1 MMMKKPAPM
10 SPILPTPAQLQDSRL
25 PKADPAT
32 PEFWNSRFE
41 AAATPWDQGGVPQC
55 LEQYLKQSPD
65 GRAVARAH
73 ADSARPSVLI
83 PGCGS
88 AHEVRMFA
96 DLGWEVSAIDFSSAA
111 VAQAKR
117 VLGAHT
123 SLAGMVRVADFFSAA
138 LGKEQFDLVYE
149 RAFLCAL
156 PRRLWP
162 DWAQQIARVIPVGG
176 RLTGFFFIDETEKGP
191 PFGLG
196 AGELEA
202 MLTPHFTRLQ
212 LLDPIDSVAVFAGK
226 ETWQVWVRN

>member
-1 MMMKKPAPM
+1 M
-10 SPILPTPAQLQDSRL
+10 
-25 PKADPAT
+25 
-32 PEFWNSRFE
+32 
-41 AAATPWDQGGVPQC
+41 PQC
-55 LEQYLKQSPD
+55 LERYLKQSPD
-65 GRAVARAH
+65 DRAVPRAH
-73 ADSARPSVLI
+73 ADSARPIVLI

-111 VAQAKR
+111 VAHAKR
-117 VLGAHT
+117 ILGAHT
-123 SLAGMVRVADFFSAA
+123 PLAGMVREADFFSAA
-138 LGKEQFDLVYE
+138 LGKERFDLVFE

-176 RLTGFFFIDETEKGP
+176 RLTGFFFTDEAEKGP

-212 LLDPIDSVAVFAGK
+212 RLDPVDSVGVFAGK

>member
-1 MMMKKPAPM
+1 MMMKIPAPM
-10 SPILPTPAQLQDSRL
+10 PPIPPTPAQQKESRL
-25 PKADPAT
+25 PKADPAA

-65 GRAVARAH
+65 GRAIHSAH
-73 ADSARPSVLI
+73 ADSTRPSVLI

-88 AHEVRMFA
+88 AHEVQMFA